1 MKVLVINAAFRDGS
15 RTAEL
20 LRRVMKE
27 YDGHEIHEIKLS
39 DRHSAPQPLDGDLL
53 RLYNAAVGSRDFSS
67 PMFAPASMFAAADEI
82 VIAAPF
88 WNFSIPAILHDCIE
102 LICTQG
108 VTFDMSPEGEY
119 FSLCRAKR
127 LTYITTAGGY
137 IPENDHAFGYIR
149 DLCESFWCIK
159 DIRYIKAEG
168 LDIYGADIER
178 LLDEAYHG

>member
-1 MKVLVINAAFRDGS
+1 MEDQAAHDGKGG
-15 RTAEL
+15 AEIL
-20 LRRVMKE
+20 PDA
-27 YDGHEIHEIKLS
+27 DGQK
-39 DRHSAPQPLDGDLL
+39 PQPLDGDLL

-67 PMFAPASMFAAADEI
+67 LMFNPATMFAAADEI

-88 WNFSIPAILHDCIE
+88 WNFSIPAILHNCIE

-119 FSLCRAKR
+119 FSLCRANR

-149 DLCESFWCIK
+149 DLCESFWGIK